1 MWLCGNILNTIKL
14 QKVRNKGAATLY
26 CNSLFAFSSHNVS
39 VSLFSSLFIRIRSSV
54 FCQYLIYQ
62 DLFLSL
68 RVVTKIDTIIRTT
81 HTNKHIYIYTYW
93 SRFT

>member
-1 MWLCGNILNTIKL
+1 MWLCDNILNTIKL
-14 QKVRNKGAATLY
+14 QKVRNKGGQPLCTVIRFLHSRVIT
-26 CNSLFAFSSHNVS
+26 SLC
-39 VSLFSSLFIRIRSSV
+39 LFSSLFIRIRSSV
-54 FCQYLIYQ
+54 FCQYLICQ

-81 HTNKHIYIYTYW
+81 HTNTHIYTYW